1 MINDCISA
9 GFLSLSKHTRT
20 CLGDTGL
27 LPLLAFICPEVLK
40 ELSRVGISFTAHHS
54 GFYDHSPSP
63 SSKHV
68 PTGGAPRGHP
78 MLGFSGLSIEAA
90 RWAELASQATA

>member
-1 MINDCISA
+1 MEVGNHHA
-9 GFLSLSKHTRT
+9 EALSLSGHVSGEK
-20 CLGDTGL
+20 
-27 LPLLAFICPEVLK
+27 LAILRLET
-40 ELSRVGISFTAHHS
+40 GISFTAHHS